1 MQDLS
6 TNFKVATKA
15 IVARSAAAST
25 TSATTAAV
33 ATPAAD
39 DQDDCIVTW
48 GKCLTYKLK
57 RLDFADAHKFMVEC
71 DIKFLEF
78 CGNRSEGN

>member
-1 MQDLS
+1 MMEDLS
-6 TNFKVATKA
+6 TNFKVATQA
-15 IVARSAAAST
+15 IVQRSAAAST
-25 TSATTAAV
+25 TSAAV
-33 ATPAAD
+33 ATPPAD

-57 RLDFADAHKFMVEC
+57 WLDFADAHKFMVEC

-78 CGNRSEGN
+78 SSDRSETN